1 MTTLR
6 ALVGACCLLGVMGFV
21 VYVPLG
27 WAIVIGIEW
36 AYSEPIKGRAA
47 QQKTEL
53 VQKKIL
59 PLTTFEQVRYKQ

>member
-1 MTTLR
+1 MIDLR
-6 ALVGACCLLGVMGFV
+6 GHVGACFLLAVIGTVVFV
-21 VYVPLG
+21 PIG